1 MPLRDRWDANTCL
14 MAHYFNENSVYMK
27 YLFRRRFRMTKHLFL
42 RIVGDVTNISAYIR
56 QRRDARGAYEFSE
69 IKKCTVTIH
78 HLAYNSVLIHGQI
91 FSNV

>member
-42 RIVGDVTNISAYIR
+42 RIVGDVTKISEYMV
-56 QRRDARGAYEFSE
+56 QR
-69 IKKCTVTIH
+69 
-78 HLAYNSVLIHGQI
+78 
-91 FSNV
+91 